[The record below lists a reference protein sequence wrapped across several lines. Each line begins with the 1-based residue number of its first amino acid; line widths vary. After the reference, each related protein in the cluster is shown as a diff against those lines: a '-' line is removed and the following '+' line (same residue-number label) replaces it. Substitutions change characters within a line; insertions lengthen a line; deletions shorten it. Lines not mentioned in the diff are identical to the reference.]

1 MEQKI
6 NTECITEECISCK
19 SKEDLFRLQDDEGF
33 ICRECL
39 FRQYD
44 LSEVEK

>member
-6 NTECITEECISCK
+6 NTEECISCK